1 MDKLKRHSSSK
12 AGAVRGPS
20 GSSSHH
26 VAAATQAIS
35 WSDIPTAI
43 LAQALSCLS
52 FEERCHCTLVCAN
65 WRAIIYSAAAHARDQ
80 SDIPMPDT
88 RTLTCDVCATEEQQ
102 QLKLQQCPAI
112 RYAPSAA
119 LTLNEFAPTTMQQ
132 LTSLTRL
139 VLVDPDV
146 LRQQLDGEAFV
157 HTPLKAAVPV
167 GLQQLSRLAVL
178 SVAMRSPLLD
188 VAALPPSLAALHL
201 DFSSGFSVKQLT
213 GVCEALAAA
222 GGRLPH
228 LAHISMGMELDAL
241 LSSSGAAGVAPLARL
256 TQLTSLA
263 FVEYQYMHPECSAHE
278 GYALVP
284 PVVSELRGLQ
294 ALRLTANSGHSVD
307 LTPAVAVDDVS
318 LVLTL
323 AHYETTPFNRLPSS
337 LGCVTGLTSLSLVM
351 AEFAYE
357 PERDLYI
364 FDARP
369 LAALPKLRRLL
380 LELSGVKCALHDL
393 QGLAD
398 IRALTELIVLLKC
411 PDVHEAR
418 PDGLAL
424 SVASS
429 GSAGTALLPDAEL
442 ADWDAEAGGSSGGG
456 GLLASVQRV
465 PGKLLS
471 LFGGGGHASTS
482 TQQQAATQQQHQRGS
497 SAAHRRSGSSSG
509 VAGGGSG
516 GITARALAEH
526 GGLQPGLVSEEWVLA
541 LVDHALDQL
550 KPEFALSLPLVSGK
564 LLVATTSRLHLRQP
578 ENFVAARQ
586 PALMASHVQLDLS
599 NCGDCWGGESFLH
612 PMSASALRS
621 WVARCWAPEGVDLL
635 PAGRYPVLGTYPGCK
650 KRIDDRLSIA
660 VRRGVGGAAVVD
672 AVMATAE
679 SQCMS
684 YFC

>member
-1 MDKLKRHSSSK
+1 M
-12 AGAVRGPS
+12 
-20 GSSSHH
+20 
-26 VAAATQAIS
+26 
-35 WSDIPTAI
+35 
-43 LAQALSCLS
+43 
-52 FEERCHCTLVCAN
+52 
-65 WRAIIYSAAAHARDQ
+65 
-80 SDIPMPDT
+80 
-88 RTLTCDVCATEEQQ
+88 
-102 QLKLQQCPAI
+102 
-112 RYAPSAA
+112 
-119 LTLNEFAPTTMQQ
+119 
-132 LTSLTRL
+132 
-139 VLVDPDV
+139 
-146 LRQQLDGEAFV
+146 
-157 HTPLKAAVPV
+157 
-167 GLQQLSRLAVL
+167 
-178 SVAMRSPLLD
+178 
-188 VAALPPSLAALHL
+188 
-201 DFSSGFSVKQLT
+201 
-213 GVCEALAAA
+213 
-222 GGRLPH
+222 
-228 LAHISMGMELDAL
+228 
-241 LSSSGAAGVAPLARL
+241 
-256 TQLTSLA
+256 
-263 FVEYQYMHPECSAHE
+263 
-278 GYALVP
+278 
-284 PVVSELRGLQ
+284 
-294 ALRLTANSGHSVD
+294 
-307 LTPAVAVDDVS
+307 
-318 LVLTL
+318 
-323 AHYETTPFNRLPSS
+323 
-337 LGCVTGLTSLSLVM
+337 TSLSLVM

-398 IRALTELIVLLKC
+398 MRGLTELVVLLKC

-429 GSAGTALLPDAEL
+429 GNAGTALLPDAEL
-442 ADWDAEAGGSSGGG
+442 ADWDAEAGG

-471 LFGGGGHASTS
+471 LFGGGHGAQPQAA
-482 TQQQAATQQQHQRGS
+482 QQQQQQHRSGS
-497 SAAHRRSGSSSG
+497 AHRRSGSS
-509 VAGGGSG
+509 GGGG

-526 GGLQPGLVSEEWVLA
+526 RGVQPGLVSEEWVLA

-564 LLVATTSRLHLRQP
+564 LLIATTSRLHLRQP

-586 PALMASHVQLDLS
+586 PALMAGTLQLDLS

-635 PAGRYPVLGTYPGCK
+635 PAGRYPVLGTYPGCR

-660 VRRGVGGAAVVD
+660 AKRGVGGAAVVD
-672 AVMATAE
+672 AVMAMAE